1 MSQGAGMEA
10 PATDMITP
18 MTPSFSAGLGLLSLA
33 IVNAGCT
40 ETSTHQP
47 PAAAPALP
55 AAAATPPAP
64 PTEKLEPEA
73 TASGVVV
80 PDTPAGAQFSL
91 WLKAFNSGDREA
103 LLAYHEQHF
112 PYSAASA
119 DVASIDRE
127 HGLSLGTSGFTEK
140 AVEQSD
146 PTALTVL
153 IQERARPQ
161 FARVHLEVA
170 PSAPHRVIRFEIG
183 PIPTPP
189 QFLSRDEL
197 ASRTVD
203 AARRRA
209 VIDVASRELEAHYVS
224 AEVAQKMSE
233 QLRQKAARG
242 DYDSV
247 TDAERLAQTLTRDLQ
262 QVSGDKHLQV
272 RFGRMPP
279 PPPPPAALSD
289 APPPWMVERNFGFGP
304 SERLPG
310 NVALLTINGFVP
322 LLGPAV
328 EEAIGVRMSAVADA
342 DAVIIDLRSNHGGA
356 PGTVAFV
363 ASYFFDARAL
373 LLNTIYRRDT
383 GLVQEFWTHPE
394 LPGTRFGAAKPVF
407 VLTSARTFSGGE
419 DLAYTL
425 QAHQRATVV
434 GEATAGGAHPT
445 EPRALDDGLFLMV
458 PWGRSIN
465 PITNGNWEGTGVK
478 PDVASPA
485 EQALERALQA
495 LEARKRRRPK

>member
-1 MSQGAGMEA
+1 MEA
-10 PATDMITP
+10 PAADMIP
-18 MTPSFSAGLGLLSLA
+18 RMTPSYRARLGLLSLA
-33 IVNAGCT
+33 ILSAGCT
-40 ETSTHQP
+40 DTSVNQP
-47 PAAAPALP
+47 PAAAPAHTTE
-55 AAAATPPAP
+55 AATAQAPPA
-64 PTEKLEPEA
+64 EKPVPIA
-73 TASGVVV
+73 TTSSVVV

-91 WLKAFNSGDREA
+91 WLQAFNSGDREA

-127 HGLSLGTSGFTEK
+127 HGLSLGTNGFTEK
-140 AVEQSD
+140 AVEQSA
-146 PTALTVL
+146 PTALTLLV
-153 IQERARPQ
+153 QERARPQ

-189 QFLSRDEL
+189 QFLSQDEL
-197 ASRTVD
+197 ASRRVD

-209 VIDVASRELEAHYVS
+209 AIDVASRELEAHYVS
-224 AEVAQKMSE
+224 AEVARQMSE
-233 QLRQKAARG
+233 KLRQQAARG
-242 DYDSV
+242 DYDSI
-247 TDAERLAQTLTRDLQ
+247 TDAEQLAQILTRDLQ
-262 QVSGDKHLQV
+262 RVSGDKHLQV

-279 PPPPPAALSD
+279 PPPPPAAPSD

-310 NVALLTINGFVP
+310 NVALLTINGFFP
-322 LLGPAV
+322 LIGPAV

-383 GLVQEFWTHPE
+383 GHTEEFWTQPE

-425 QAHQRATVV
+425 QAHQRATVI
-434 GEATAGGAHPT
+434 GETTAGGAHPT
-445 EPRALDDGLFLMV
+445 EPRAIDDSLFVMV

-495 LEARKRRRPK
+495 LEDRKRQRPK

>member
-1 MSQGAGMEA
+1 MSHAGGMEA
-10 PATDMITP
+10 PPEDMITR
-18 MTPSFSAGLGLLSLA
+18 MTPSFSAGIGLLSLS
-33 IVNAGCT
+33 IVSAGCT
-40 ETSTHQP
+40 ETSTNQP
-47 PAAAPALP
+47 PAAAPAHTAEEATP
-55 AAAATPPAP
+55 AAPPL
-64 PTEKLEPEA
+64 EKPEPLA
-73 TASGVVV
+73 TASSVVV
-80 PDTPAGAQFSL
+80 PQTPAGAQFSL

-127 HGLSLGTSGFTEK
+127 HGLSLGTNGFTEK
-140 AVEQSD
+140 AVEQST

-170 PSAPHRVIRFEIG
+170 PSAPHRVIHFEIG

-189 QFLSRDEL
+189 QFLSQGEL
-197 ASRTVD
+197 ASRHVD
-203 AARRRA
+203 AARRQA
-209 VIDVASRELEAHYVS
+209 VIGVLSRELEAHYVS

-233 QLRQKAARG
+233 TLGQKAAQG
-242 DYDSV
+242 DYDSI
-247 TDAERLAQTLTRDLQ
+247 TDAEQLAQVLTRDLQ
-262 QVSGDKHLQV
+262 QVSGDKHLRVQ
-272 RFGRMPP
+272 FGRMPP

-289 APPPWMVERNFGFGP
+289 APPPWMVARNFGFGP

-328 EEAIGVRMSAVADA
+328 EEAIGVRMSDVADA
-342 DAVIIDLRSNHGGA
+342 DAVIIDLRNNHGGA

-363 ASYFFDARAL
+363 ASYFFEGKAL
-373 LLNTIYRRDT
+373 LLNSLYRRDT
-383 GLVQEFWTHPE
+383 GLVQEFWTPSE

-425 QAHQRATVV
+425 QAQQRATVV

-445 EPRALDDGLFLMV
+445 EPRALDDDLFVMV
-458 PWGRSIN
+458 PWGRAIN
-465 PITNGNWEGTGVK
+465 PITKSNWEGTGVK

-485 EQALERALQA
+485 DQALERALQA
-495 LEARKRRRPK
+495 LEDRRRQPPK